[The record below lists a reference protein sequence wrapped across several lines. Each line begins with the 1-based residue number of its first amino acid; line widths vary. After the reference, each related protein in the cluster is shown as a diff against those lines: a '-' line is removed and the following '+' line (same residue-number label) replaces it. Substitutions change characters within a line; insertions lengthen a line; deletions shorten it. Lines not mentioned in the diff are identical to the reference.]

1 MGTWMETQ
9 ISIYRE
15 RSVDTFEYLGYILAE
30 NGDLDAE
37 KTHRIQSGW
46 RNWNRVLESMCDRR
60 IIVRVNGKVYKTV
73 VTCKTI
79 NAEIWALKK
88 AQEKTLDLAE
98 IRMLSWMSAIGMI

>member
-30 NGDLDAE
+30 NGDFDAE
-37 KTHRIQSGW
+37 KTNRIQSGW

-73 VTCKTI
+73 VTGDSTH
-79 NAEIWALKK
+79 
-88 AQEKTLDLAE
+88 
-98 IRMLSWMSAIGMI
+98 SS